1 MSRHT
6 QGDPLATYASPSV
19 PSWLYTATRGA
30 HVYKLIIEQG
40 VKVKYAHQVSTHMC
54 GGVSVVD
61 IVRSIPKQLRP
72 TGEEIQK
79 MIAEFSEKQDSIEI
93 DVDEDANVSICCQH
107 FIDFVENH
115 LYPWYTKGVDL
126 VEDPNRDSRLH
137 ELVDKL
143 NETNCAEMFHSH
155 GKILKEIQRQD
166 GSALQEAKKKYIGS
180 LQWMAHQFNECL
192 EGREFDFSDY
202 QEETW

>member
-1 MSRHT
+1 MCPPMNT
-6 QGDPLATYASPSV
+6 TV

-30 HVYKLIIEQG
+30 HVYKLIIEHG
-40 VKVKYAHQVSTHMC
+40 VKVKYAYQVSTHMC

-61 IVRSIPKQLRP
+61 LVRSIPKQLRP

-93 DVDEDANVSICCQH
+93 ELDEDANVSICCQH

-115 LYPWYTKGVDL
+115 LIPWDSKSVDRG
-126 VEDPNRDSRLH
+126 EYPNRDSQWQ
-137 ELVDKL
+137 EVVDKL
-143 NETNCAEMFHSH
+143 NETNCAEFFHH
-155 GKILKEIQRQD
+155 PDHEHILKEIQRQD
-166 GSALQEAKKKYIGS
+166 ESALQKAKKKYIGGFY
-180 LQWMAHQFNECL
+180 WWAHQFNECL

-202 QEETW
+202 QEEW